1 MKVTKYTKP
10 WVDALRSGD
19 YRQGHTF
26 LHLDNKFCC
35 LGVALDVMGHEWV
48 GNPTVEGCFGPSDA
62 PDCINVL
69 TPDQYR
75 KLGISYGE
83 MRTLYDAN
91 DALNKSF
98 DEIAAAI
105 EAAMLRGGEVRF

>member
-19 YRQGHTF
+19 YKQGRTF
-26 LHLDNKFCC
+26 LHWDNEFCC

-48 GNPTVEGCFGPSDA
+48 GNSAKGCFGPSDA
-62 PDCINVL
+62 LDSVHVL
-69 TPDQYR
+69 TPAQYN

-83 MRTLYDAN
+83 MLTLYDAN

-105 EAAMLRGGEVRF
+105 EAAMRSGGEIRF